1 MGATYDG
8 TRRPVGENGGM
19 HLYDRGF
26 DELDATLLYAIL
38 RLRSDIFVVEQQCP
52 YPELDG
58 RDIEP
63 ATRHLWLGPT
73 DDPSDVRSYL
83 RILGESD
90 GSARIGRVCTAP
102 SARGTGLGRRLM
114 ATALSRVDRRPV
126 VLDAQS
132 YLVGFY
138 ASFGFEVSGAEY
150 VEDGI
155 AHTPMRLSK
164 GAS

>member
-1 MGATYDG
+1 
-8 TRRPVGENGGM
+8 M

-26 DELDATLLYAIL
+26 DELDAPLLYAIL

-58 RDIEP
+58 RDVEP
-63 ATRHLWLGPT
+63 ATRHLWLGPE
-73 DDPSDVRSYL
+73 PADVRSYL
-83 RILGESD
+83 RILDEPD

-102 SARGTGLGRRLM
+102 GDRGTGLGRRLM
-114 ATALSRVDRRPV
+114 ATALSRVDGRPV

-132 YLVGFY
+132 YLLGFY
-138 ASFGFEVSGAEY
+138 TSFGFQVCGAEY
-150 VEDGI
+150 IEDGI

-164 GAS
+164 EAS